1 MKRVFYLVIAV
12 TALYGCKSKEQN
24 TRTSQND
31 TIAVSV
37 TEVKCEIIET
47 NLRYSGTVEP
57 SQTIPLTFQASGIV
71 ERVLVDAGD
80 EVKKGQLLAS
90 VEKTNL
96 QNVYDINLAK
106 YNQAKDA
113 YNRLK
118 TVYEKGS
125 LPEIKWIETETNLEQ
140 AQSSLAV
147 SKKNLS
153 NCEMRAPQ
161 NGIIGKRNVEP
172 GMSSINISSSPIEL
186 VEIKTVYVKISVPE
200 NEIAKIV
207 KGEKATFSV
216 SALNSKT
223 FEGKVSNISPVAD
236 AISRTYEVKILV
248 QNTSGDLKPGMVC
261 DVNLNIRSQK
271 ELTVIPY
278 QCVTKDLNDVS
289 YVFVVDKKTNRAN
302 RQVVQ
307 TGSYFNNNLE
317 ISKGIVAGQTVVK
330 EGKEKLSDNSLIRY

>member
-1 MKRVFYLVIAV
+1 MKRVFYLVITAA
-12 TALYGCKSKEQN
+12 ALYGCNSKNEN

-71 ERVLVDAGD
+71 ESVLVDAGD

-96 QNVYDINLAK
+96 QNLYDINLAK

-161 NGIIGKRNVEP
+161 NGIVGKRNVEP

-207 KGEKATFSV
+207 KGEKAEFSV
-216 SALNSKT
+216 SALNNKT

-271 ELTVIPY
+271 ELTIIPY
-278 QCVTKDLNDVS
+278 QCVTKDLNDVA
-289 YVFVVDKKTNRAN
+289 YVFVVDKKTNRVN

-317 ISKGIVAGQTVVK
+317 ILKGIVAGQTVVK